1 MSLSDDQVERYARH
15 IVLRDVGGAGQQK
28 LLASKVLIV
37 GAGGLGSP
45 VAMYLAAAGVGTI
58 GIVDDDEVSLSNLQR
73 QILYG
78 TADVGAPK
86 VEIAKKTLAS
96 LNPDVTVEIH
106 HCRLDAANAAELIA
120 GYDIVA
126 DGSDNFDT
134 RFLLNDACFL
144 GEVPLV
150 SAAIGQFE
158 GQLSTFKAY
167 EDEGGPCY
175 RCIFPEKPPAGA
187 IPSCAEA
194 GVIGAVAGV
203 LGSLQAVE
211 VIKELVGMGESMTGR
226 LLIYDAMTTSA
237 RSVRVKADPGCLL
250 CGPTAT
256 IHDLSAHSSEHTS
269 AQEAAQDA

>member
-1 MSLSDDQVERYARH
+1 MSLNDDQVERYARH

-28 LLASKVLIV
+28 LLASRVLVI

-58 GIVDDDEVSLSNLQR
+58 GIVDDDDVSLSNLQR

-78 TADVGAPK
+78 TADVGKPK
-86 VEIAKKTLAS
+86 VEIAKTTLAA
-96 LNPDVTVEIH
+96 LNPDVRVEPH
-106 HCRLDAANAAELIA
+106 HCRLTAANAVALISD
-120 GYDIVA
+120 YDIVA

-134 RFLLNDACFL
+134 RFLVNDACFL
-144 GEVPLV
+144 EKIPLV

-167 EDEGGPCY
+167 EDAAAPCY
-175 RCIFPEKPPAGA
+175 RCIFPEKPPPGA

-211 VIKELVGMGESMTGR
+211 LIKELLSMGESMAGR
-226 LLIYDAMTTSA
+226 LLIYDALTTNM
-237 RSVRVKADPGCLL
+237 RSVRVKADPSCLL
-250 CGPTAT
+250 CGPQAT
-256 IHDLSAHSSEHTS
+256 IHDLSVHMAD
-269 AQEAAQDA
+269 QGAA

>member
-1 MSLSDDQVERYARH
+1 MSLNDDQVERYARH

-28 LLASKVLIV
+28 LLASKVLVI

-86 VEIAKKTLAS
+86 VEIAKKTLAA
-96 LNPDVTVEIH
+96 LNPDVNVETH
-106 HCRLDAANAAELIA
+106 HCRATAANAAALI
-120 GYDIVA
+120 GDYDIVA

-134 RFLLNDACFL
+134 RFLMNDACFL
-144 GEVPLV
+144 GKVPLV

-167 EDEGGPCY
+167 EGEGAPCY

-211 VIKELVGMGESMTGR
+211 IIKELLGMGESMSGR
-226 LLIYDAMTTSA
+226 LLIYDALSA
-237 RSVRVKADPGCLL
+237 NTRTVRAKADPRCKL
-250 CGPTAT
+250 CGPQAT
-256 IHDLSAHSSEHTS
+256 IHDLSAHMTAHG
-269 AQEAAQDA
+269 A